1 MRTQFGEQLRYQDR
15 VTVGPRALPVH
26 RDAVKLHVRLGTDVS
41 AEDAAIDTYIREAT
55 EAVEQDSGRALVMQ
69 TVVTYLDQF
78 PMPTGNQVGMAAVP
92 FNNIEVRHCPV
103 YSFDSLTYTDYNG
116 TVQTWSLSSNAQ
128 YNTTDEP
135 ATLRYKWG
143 GMWPVARQQEKS
155 ITVTTHNGYAVPFTA
170 SGNVLTV
177 AGYTPT
183 NGDTWRVS
191 NSGGSLPTGLSTMT
205 DYYVI
210 SASGQTC
217 SLSLTSNGSAVTLST
232 AGSGNNYLGEIPSL
246 AIMALYLRIAMSYGD
261 REGAEYEQ
269 CKAGYWSKIYS
280 LRYEGV

>member
-1 MRTQFGEQLRYQDR
+1 MRTGCGEQLRYQDR
-15 VTVGPRALPVH
+15 VSVGPRALPVH

-41 AEDAAIDTYIREAT
+41 AEDGAIDTYIHEAT

-69 TVVTYLDQF
+69 TVKTYLDEF
-78 PMPTGNQVGMAAVP
+78 PLNSVNHTEGSFPD
-92 FNNIEVRHCPV
+92 IEIRHCPAFSV
-103 YSFDSLTYTDYNG
+103 DSLTYTDYSG
-116 TVQTWSLSSNAQ
+116 TVQAWNLTDNAQ

-135 ATLRYKWG
+135 CRIRYRWG
-143 GMWPVARQQEKS
+143 GFWPVARQQEKS
-155 ITVTTHNGYAVPFTA
+155 ICVTTHNGYAVPFTA

-177 AGYTPT
+177 AGYTPA
-183 NGDTWRVS
+183 NGDIWRVS
-191 NSGGSLPTGLSTMT
+191 NSGGALPGGLSLMT

-210 SASGQTC
+210 SSSGQTC
-217 SLSLTSNGSAVTLST
+217 SLSLTSGGAAVTLST
-232 AGSGNNYLGEIPSL
+232 AGTGQNFLGEIPSL

-269 CKAGYWSKIYS
+269 CVRGYWSKIYS

>member
-1 MRTQFGEQLRYQDR
+1 
-15 VTVGPRALPVH
+15 
-26 RDAVKLHVRLGTDVS
+26 VKLHVRLGTDVS

-69 TVVTYLDQF
+69 TVATYLDQF
-78 PMPTGNQVGMAAVP
+78 PLWSSNQAGQSQMPLP
-92 FNNIEVRHCPV
+92 NIEVRRCPV
-103 YSFDSLTYTDYNG
+103 YSVDSITYTDYSGN
-116 TVQTWSLSSNAQ
+116 VQTWALSTYAQ
-128 YNTTDEP
+128 YNTTDAP
-135 ATLRYKWG
+135 GQIRYKWG
-143 GMWPVARQQEKS
+143 GYWPTARQQEKS

-183 NGDTWRVS
+183 NGDIWRVS
-191 NSGGSLPTGLSTMT
+191 NSGGALPTGLATMT

-217 SLSLTSNGSAVTLST
+217 SLSLTAGGAAVTLST
-232 AGSGNNYLGEIPSL
+232 TGSGLNFLGEIPSL
-246 AIMALYLRIAMSYGD
+246 AIMAIYLRVAMSYGD

-269 CKAGYWSKIYS
+269 CVRGYWSKIYS

>member
-1 MRTQFGEQLRYQDR
+1 MRTQFGEQLRYQSR
-15 VTVGPRALPVH
+15 VSVGPRALPVH

-41 AEDAAIDTYIREAT
+41 GEDAAIDSYIREAT
-55 EAVEQDSGRALVMQ
+55 QAVEQDSGRALVMQ
-69 TVVTYLDQF
+69 TVKTYLDQF
-78 PMPTGNQVGMAAVP
+78 PLPSGNYSGMESVP
-92 FNNIEVRHCPV
+92 MNNIEIRHCPV

-116 TVQTWSLSSNAQ
+116 TEQTWNLSTSAQ

-155 ITVTTHNGYAVPFTA
+155 ICITTHNGYAVPFTS
-170 SGNVLTV
+170 SGNTLTV

-183 NGDTWRVS
+183 NGDIWRVS
-191 NSGGSLPTGLSTMT
+191 NSGGALPAGLSAMT
-205 DYYVI
+205 DYYVV

-217 SLSLTSNGSAVTLST
+217 SLSLTAGGAAVTLST
-232 AGSGNNYLGEIPSL
+232 SGVGQHFLGEIPPL
-246 AIMALYLRIAMSYGD
+246 AIMAIYLRIAMSYGD

-269 CKAGYWSKIYS
+269 CKAGYWCKIYA